1 MNVVITNDLSDDLTR
16 KAAGDMD
23 VNEVSL
29 CSRCFTEVAF
39 SQRRILLT
47 SFCGPIRRA
56 EGGGKLAGA
65 RLQNSRGEQV
75 LRRLAEVEVV
85 GRTGNHQHTG
95 EQHLREHRKR
105 VAKERSEAK
114 DFAES

>member
-39 SQRRILLT
+39 SQTRILL
-47 SFCGPIRRA
+47 SEFLRSNQK
-56 EGGGKLAGA
+56 GGGKG
-65 RLQNSRGEQV
+65 G
-75 LRRLAEVEVV
+75 
-85 GRTGNHQHTG
+85 GN
-95 EQHLREHRKR
+95 
-105 VAKERSEAK
+105 
-114 DFAES
+114 